1 MSSDILKKS
10 IYEIE
15 KIEGMLELCIN
26 NLYDENSN
34 NVAFILENINDNLS
48 KIKNQLVLLENCKSG
63 DLNGK

>member
-1 MSSDILKKS
+1 
-10 IYEIE
+10 
-15 KIEGMLELCIN
+15 LCIN